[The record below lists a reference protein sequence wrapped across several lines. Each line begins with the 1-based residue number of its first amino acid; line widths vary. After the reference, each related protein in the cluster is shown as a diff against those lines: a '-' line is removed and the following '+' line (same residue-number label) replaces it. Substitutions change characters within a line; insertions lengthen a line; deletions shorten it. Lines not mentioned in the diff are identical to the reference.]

1 MFSKS
6 QSPNYQLDFCRQD
19 NGLLFQFMLT
29 EVLKTLQ
36 IGQQLLNLT
45 RDIEKLSSPSTLNS
59 VNYHL
64 HSLTGYRSNTVDS
77 QEHQNPGI
85 LVRLKE
91 ACLFMSERI
100 EDIPL
105 SYKQIYAVIDKAWFC
120 GLQLQ
125 SLLHVEKQPDNETL
139 IYWISTLWKRINRIA
154 LMFTEKVIEFK
165 DNENVL
171 FFLARYPE
179 LSRQLFYTEK
189 AKRILRKHFPNGI
202 SGLEKIVLE
211 KYRERGFEHMLPHIQ
226 KMFATLSQ

>member
-36 IGQQLLNLT
+36 IGQLLLNLT
-45 RDIEKLSSPSTLNS
+45 RNLEELSSQNTLTS
-59 VNYHL
+59 VNFHL
-64 HSLTGYRSNTVDS
+64 YSLTGYRSNTTDS
-77 QEHQNPGI
+77 QEYQNPGI

-105 SYKQIYAVIDKAWFC
+105 SYKQIYAAIDKAWFC
-120 GLQLQ
+120 SLQLQ
-125 SLLHVEKQPDNETL
+125 SLLHVEKRPDKEAL
-139 IYWISTLWKRINRIA
+139 IYWIATLWKRINKIA
-154 LMFTEKVIEFK
+154 LMFTEKVIEFR

-171 FFLARYPE
+171 FFLARHPE

-189 AKRILRKHFPNGI
+189 AKRIIRKHFPTGI
-202 SGLEKIVLE
+202 SGFEKIVLE

-226 KMFATLSQ
+226 KMFAALSQ